1 MDENS
6 AEKEIRVLEIDTGK
20 NSLLETSDCNHDLC
34 GIKLVRDRLFVVQL
48 PGGVPVERVHC
59 LRKTRETYHVAHV

>member
-20 NSLLETSDCNHDLC
+20 NSLLEAVVTISPAESDCNHDLC
-34 GIKLVRDRLFVVQL
+34 GIKLVRDRPFVV
-48 PGGVPVERVHC
+48 
-59 LRKTRETYHVAHV
+59 